1 MVHGH
6 KTARGW
12 CGRQRRRTRRSAPML
27 GGLEPLETRTLL
39 SATLAAAPQ
48 PTAVVKPVT
57 GLVTSEDG
65 RSASFTVALKAR
77 PSHEVTISLESSNPA
92 EGVPNVNRLIFT
104 PENWS
109 SAQRV
114 VVTGVSD
121 GIRDGHK
128 KYQIITGAAVSDD
141 PAFAGKP
148 VADVTLVNKDS
159 KTLVAGVRVFPQR
172 GLVTTADGGGDYFSI
187 VLTYKPSADVT
198 IPISSSNTSAGVTS
212 VSSVTF
218 TPVNWDYPQQVTL
231 VGQGGSFSGRDTVY
245 KVLTGRVI
253 SEDPRY
259 RGLDPDDVM
268 VRNRARFASR
278 FVGRHEGTLSGS
290 VTAAGRR
297 ATVSAKLEFDVKE
310 GGDIVLYDPF
320 GQGIAGSGRVLN
332 NSGAITMQIDS
343 PGNVLDGTRFV
354 GNFSIADIR
363 NARGNWQVSR
373 LGVRGSGMWNVSRIG
388 GPSPAG

>member
-1 MVHGH
+1 
-6 KTARGW
+6 
-12 CGRQRRRTRRSAPML
+12 ML